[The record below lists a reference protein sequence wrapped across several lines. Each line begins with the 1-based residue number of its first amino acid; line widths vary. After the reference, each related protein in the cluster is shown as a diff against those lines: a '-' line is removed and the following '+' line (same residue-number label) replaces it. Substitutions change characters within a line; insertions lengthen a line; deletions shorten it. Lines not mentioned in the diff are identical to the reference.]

1 MCLDDLTH
9 SRRDFLKLSAVLSA
23 AGALPLLSSLQARA
37 ANEPDAPVRIG
48 YLPITDATPLL
59 VAHNNGLF
67 EAEGIK
73 AERPVLLPVG
83 PRSSRRLSPARSTS
97 YTCCRR

>member
-1 MCLDDLTH
+1 MCLDDPTH
-9 SRRDFLKLSAVLSA
+9 SRRDILKLTSLLTA
-23 AGALPLLSSLQARA
+23 AGAFPLLASLQARA
-37 ANEPDAPVRIG
+37 ASEPDAPVRIG

-73 AERPVLLPVG
+73 
-83 PRSSRRLSPARSTS
+83 
-97 YTCCRR
+97 